1 MIALWE
7 GGDATESATH
17 NERACKE
24 IPASAGMTN
33 QNDDSEF
40 RGNDETNQNDNSVFR
55 GNRTFLQ
62 APFLLPTSYFLLPTS
77 H

>member
-7 GGDATESATH
+7 GGGATESATH

-33 QNDDSEF
+33 QNDNSEF
-40 RGNDETNQNDNSVFR
+40 RGNDETNRNDDCVFR
-55 GNRTFLQ
+55 GNRTFLEV
-62 APFLLPTSYFLLPTS
+62 PFLLSTVNCLLPTSY
-77 H
+77 

>member
-7 GGDATESATH
+7 GGGATESATH

-33 QNDDSEF
+33 QNDDS
-40 RGNDETNQNDNSVFR
+40 VFR

-77 H
+77 YFLLPTNH